1 MFDKDLF
8 IDLCKKYDIELSDKY
23 DTPMIKK
30 NGKLIPIKNKDI
42 EYIFNIKKY
51 KG

>member
-1 MFDKDLF
+1 MFDKYLF
-8 IDLCKKYDIELSDKY
+8 MDLCKKYNVELSDKH
-23 DTPMIKK
+23 DKPMIKK

-42 EYIFNIKKY
+42 EDIFNIKKY